1 MTEPVA
7 PRDADEGTDP
17 SVSIRSMSEA
27 EDGSSFTARDGDP
40 LHDEAQNQEFRPLKW
55 WVEIGLT
62 LAFYVVYS
70 AIRNQFG
77 SALGDSV
84 REESF
89 RNAERVIDL
98 QRSIGLYFE
107 ERVHTFFLE
116 WDAFIVF
123 WNVFYGTFH
132 FAVTI
137 GAMVILFAR
146 YPRRYTFMRSTL
158 AATTTVALVGFAFF
172 PLMPPRLLG
181 NCDSRFGACEPGF
194 DFVDTLVDP
203 GGLWSFES
211 GTMETISNQYAAMPS
226 LHVAWAVW
234 CTVAL
239 YPVLRSRWSRRAIV
253 AYPILTLFAIVVTA
267 NHYWIDAVGGL
278 LALGIG
284 LKVAPRLT
292 RLLPGPPGTLTS
304 DVARRSQRA

>member
-1 MTEPVA
+1 MASISAFDAKTRFGELLKRVAQGEEIVITRHDKPVA
-7 PRDADEGTDP
+7 RIVPESGFGGEQGRRA
-17 SVSIRSMSEA
+17 
-27 EDGSSFTARDGDP
+27 
-40 LHDEAQNQEFRPLKW
+40 
-55 WVEIGLT
+55 
-62 LAFYVVYS
+62 S
-70 AIRNQFG
+70 A
-77 SALGDSV
+77 ALL
-84 REESF
+84 
-89 RNAERVIDL
+89 DL

-132 FAVTI
+132 FAVTV

-304 DVARRSQRA
+304 DVARRPQRA

>member
-1 MTEPVA
+1 MVG
-7 PRDADEGTDP
+7 RNRADP
-17 SVSIRSMSEA
+17 CV
-27 EDGSSFTARDGDP
+27 
-40 LHDEAQNQEFRPLKW
+40 LCWH
-55 WVEIGLT
+55 
-62 LAFYVVYS
+62 S
-70 AIRNQFG
+70 AIRNRSGLRWVTRF
-77 SALGDSV
+77 
-84 REESF
+84 EESF
-89 RNAERVIDL
+89 RNAERVTTSNG
-98 QRSIGLYFE
+98 RRVTE
-107 ERVHTFFLE
+107 ERAHTFP
-116 WDAFIVF
+116 WDVLIVF

-158 AATTTVALVGFAFF
+158 AATTTVALVGFVF
-172 PLMPPRLLG
+172 PADAAPTPG
-181 NCDSRFGACEPGF
+181 EDSRFGACEP
-194 DFVDTLVDP
+194 DSTSPTP
-203 GGLWSFES
+203 GRSRRAVSFES

-304 DVARRSQRA
+304 DVARRSQRPDDLRGRSIAELDDLADQIVI